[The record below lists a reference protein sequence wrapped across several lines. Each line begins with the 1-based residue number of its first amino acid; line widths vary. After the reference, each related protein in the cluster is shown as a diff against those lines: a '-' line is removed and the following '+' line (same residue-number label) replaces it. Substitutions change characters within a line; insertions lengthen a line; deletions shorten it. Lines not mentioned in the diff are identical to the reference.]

1 MKLLLISLFCVIE
14 GIYLNAQKPNIIY
27 IMTDDLGYA
36 DLSCYGR
43 TAYQTP
49 NIDLLAK
56 EGIKCLNAYA
66 SAPVCTPTRTAFITG
81 MHPAKTIVGLYEP
94 LDWTANDSIVG
105 LTAASPSIA
114 RNLTNAGYETFLVG
128 KWHLGFSAANSP
140 RKNGFDYFFGMN
152 GGGVNYFT
160 HRSPDFGADDLY
172 ENETPI
178 QRKEYLT
185 NLLTDKAIQII
196 QEKHTK
202 PFFLSLMFNAPHW
215 PWQGPAD
222 SVLYEGEN
230 EKKWKEIGSIE
241 KYASMMKSLDDAI
254 GKIIQIVKQSKNANN
269 TIVIFTSDNGGEMY
283 SDMGIYKGK
292 KMGLWEGGIRVPA
305 IVWWP
310 GKIKPGTFSN
320 QVLSTVDWNAT
331 ITKLTGAK
339 QPNNF
344 SSDGIN
350 LMPILLNKSKE
361 FKRTIYWRVFQ
372 RSNQKAVRSGNY
384 KFLQDAKGEEYL
396 FDLVK
401 DPSESNNLKDYQTTI
416 FKQLKTKMQDWEK
429 TVLTPIPTQK

>member
-1 MKLLLISLFCVIE
+1 MKLLVIAFFFLIGGGF
-14 GIYLNAQKPNIIY
+14 LNAQKPNIIY
-27 IMTDDLGYA
+27 VMTDDLGYA

-56 EGIKCLNAYA
+56 EGIKCSNAYA

-81 MHPAKTIVGLYEP
+81 MYPAKTKVGLYEP
-94 LDWTANDSIVG
+94 LDWTAKDSLVG
-105 LTAASPSIA
+105 LSESSPSIA
-114 RNLTNAGYETFLVG
+114 RNLSTAGYKTFLVG
-128 KWHLGFSAANSP
+128 KWHLGFNPANSP

-152 GGGVNYFT
+152 GGGVDYVS

-178 QRKEYLT
+178 KQNGYLT

-196 QEKHTK
+196 QEKHSK

-215 PWQGPAD
+215 PWQGPNDTALLFGDND
-222 SVLYEGEN
+222 S
-230 EKKWKEIGSIE
+230 KWKEGGSLE
-241 KYASMMKSLDDAI
+241 KYAAMMKSLDDAI
-254 GKIIQIVKQSKNANN
+254 GKIIHAVKQSTNANN

-310 GKIKPGTFSN
+310 NKIIPGSISN
-320 QVLSTVDWNAT
+320 QVLSTVDWNAS
-331 ITKLTGAK
+331 ITSLAGAK
-339 QPNNF
+339 QPKGF
-344 SSDGIN
+344 TFDGIN
-350 LMPILLNKSKE
+350 IIPILLKQTKE
-361 FKRTIYWRVFQ
+361 IQRTIYWRIFQ

-384 KFLQDAKGEEYL
+384 KFLQDSKGKEYL
-396 FDLVK
+396 IDLVK
-401 DPSESNNLKDYQTTI
+401 DPTESNNLKETQSAI
-416 FKQLKTKMQDWEK
+416 FKQLKTKMADWEK
-429 TVLTPIPTQK
+429 TVLSPIPIQK